1 MLYEVCSNTD
11 IEPNSAP
18 LTGKELNSI
27 TEIIINK
34 TRLDIIVY
42 GIWES
47 RQQTFFNLRF
57 FDPNTSRHLNK
68 SLHQCK
74 SNEQARK
81 EKNI

>member
-18 LTGKELNSI
+18 LTGKELNSTTAII
-27 TEIIINK
+27 TNK

-47 RQQTFFNLRF
+47 GQQTFFNLRF
-57 FDPNTSRHLNK
+57 FDTNTSCHLNK
-68 SLHQCK
+68 SLQRLVK
-74 SNEQARK
+74 SM
-81 EKNI
+81 